1 VTTVRAQLLTGPAAS
16 GKTSSAVARALELAT
31 AGERVIVLTLPGQ
44 RAQWLE
50 RLAQAGASLG
60 VEVTNLQNIAY
71 RILDRMG
78 ENRSIVLNP
87 GRVALTAR
95 VLENILKRNVNPGE
109 ARLYARA
116 IAEFKRNLV
125 APLESEEAY
134 QHILFQVFHAYQH
147 ELELGMLQDLDD
159 VRIRTAQLLSTNP
172 QALNAHLII
181 DGYRTF
187 NPSELRVFCALASL
201 AKTTLVTLPSGLPDT
216 HSEAWAHPLL
226 RSELERVAS
235 AFNAKTRYLHAKGK
249 PWAGMPKTT
258 RLETYANPVEEARGV
273 LREIKQRLQNGT
285 PSQDICI
292 LIPHPA
298 IARVL
303 EALGREYGVPIAPE
317 TSGSILETPN
327 GRQLEALL
335 RAPARDYPARDLRT
349 LAALEPDVLVLAE
362 KLEQNGIAAGLDAY
376 ALVCDDP
383 NALAALERIK
393 QIAQPPASGS
403 SEQLIHWF
411 ETLLERH
418 FKDASFCDTAKVI
431 AREAARIL
439 GNQAQVQGSVFT
451 DWVQSLLSSVTVA
464 HEDLGRG
471 VAVLNAEEAS
481 GRRFK
486 ISFVMGATDGAYK
499 ASDGE
504 DFFIPEEQRGK
515 LEELLANLEVLNSPL
530 RSREGGSS
538 DPARQRPSPLG
549 AAPRARQVRLLGQ
562 ESFTRDG
569 GVVRHS
575 FDDLIV
581 ASPAA
586 KMATPYLTAGDDISR
601 EFLIGSDSIIQSS
614 LQHQIESLETL
625 NQSILA
631 AQELTK
637 TSLSP
642 GGREAGGEGVQHLDI
657 DEPTLEPATTTLQ
670 LPFRLNGL
678 EDSQLYDAFTRADEL
693 LVVSYARAERGSSL
707 RPHPRL
713 VQLEQHNQKRV
724 FATASPL
731 ELAALNA
738 SIHQPQDTVHQV
750 SVRVARKATELE
762 RVAVCALKAW
772 AEGLIPASTR
782 GTGLVSGELLEGWT
796 RAQRNNLWQNKGK
809 NLSEVAPEMHRATL
823 ANLAPKFRAQL
834 EQTVQENVPSRPEG
848 SDIQLGY
855 RAMIDDLEFVLDGVR
870 IRKDPSGKVKMVE
883 VYRVVKNLDDAYEE
897 YMGDTRHRE
906 WWYANYWLEQ
916 NIPVVLWAWDL
927 NHAPKRIMGFDKIY
941 AQRRLAQAMTA
952 LTKAN
957 QTLQDGSISA
967 SSGFH
972 CRYCSYRDL
981 CREAI

>member
-1 VTTVRAQLLTGPAAS
+1 VTTARAQLLTGPAAS
-16 GKTSSAVARALELAT
+16 GKTSTAVTRALELAT
-31 AGERVIVLTLPGQ
+31 AGERVMVLTLPGQ

-50 RLAQAGASLG
+50 RLANAGASLG

-71 RILDRMG
+71 RVLDRMG
-78 ENRSIVLNP
+78 ENRAIVLNP

-95 VLENILKRNVNPGE
+95 VLEKILKRNVNPGE

-125 APLESEEAY
+125 APPESEETY
-134 QHILFQVFHAYQH
+134 QNILFQVFHAYQT
-147 ELELGMLQDLDD
+147 ELELGVLQDLDD
-159 VRIRTAQLLSTNP
+159 VRIRTAQLLSLNP
-172 QALNAHLII
+172 QDLNAHLMI
-181 DGYRTF
+181 DGYRSF
-187 NPSELRVFCALASL
+187 NPSELQVFCALASL
-201 AKTTLVTLPSGLPDT
+201 AKSTLVTLPSGLPDT
-216 HSEAWAHPLL
+216 HTEAWAHPL
-226 RSELERVAS
+226 RSSELERIAT
-235 AFNAKTRYLHAKGK
+235 AFNAKIRYLHAKGK

-292 LIPHPA
+292 IIPHPA

-349 LAALEPDVLVLAE
+349 LSALEPDVLILAE

-383 NALAALERIK
+383 NALSALERIK
-393 QIAQPPASGS
+393 RIAQPPNNGS
-403 SEQLIHWF
+403 SEQLILWF
-411 ETLLERH
+411 ETLLTRH
-418 FKDASFCDTAKVI
+418 FKDASFNETAKVI

-439 GNQAQVQGSVFT
+439 GNQAQVEGAVFT
-451 DWVQSLLSSVTVA
+451 DWVQSLLASVTVA

-471 VAVLNAEEAS
+471 VAVLSAEEAS

-486 ISFVMGATDGAYK
+486 ISFVMGSTDGAYK
-499 ASDGE
+499 AGDSE
-504 DFFIPEEQRGK
+504 DFFIPEEQRSK
-515 LEELLANLEVLNSPL
+515 LEELLANLEVSNSPLVSSSPL
-530 RSREGGSS
+530 RSRGGGSS
-538 DPARQRPSPLG
+538 
-549 AAPRARQVRLLGQ
+549 
-562 ESFTRDG
+562 ETRDG

-575 FDDLIV
+575 FDDCVLQDPPSQ
-581 ASPAA
+581 A
-586 KMATPYLTAGDDISR
+586 ATPYAIGGDTLGDFSSGSNSIAAGSSR
-601 EFLIGSDSIIQSS
+601 HHIGNLEMQD
-614 LQHQIESLETL
+614 HIENTS
-625 NQSILA
+625 A
-631 AQELTK
+631 FQELTK
-637 TSLSP
+637 TPLSP
-642 GGREAGGEGVQHLDI
+642 GGRGAASPLGAVFAARRVGGEGGQHLDI
-657 DEPTLEPATTTLQ
+657 DELTLEPASTAPQ
-670 LPFRLNGL
+670 LPFRLSGL

-713 VQLEQHNQKRV
+713 SQLEQHNQKRV
-724 FATASPL
+724 FPTASPL
-731 ELAALNA
+731 ELAALGAGVN
-738 SIHQPQDTVHQV
+738 QPQNTIHQV

-772 AEGLIPASTR
+772 AEGLIPAPTR
-782 GTGLVSGELLEGWT
+782 GAGLVSGELLEGWT

-809 NLSEVAPEMHRATL
+809 NLSEVAPETHRATL
-823 ANLAPKFRAQL
+823 ENLAPKFRAQL
-834 EQTVQENVPSRPEG
+834 EQTVTENVPSRPDA

-855 RAMIDDLEFVLDGVR
+855 RVVIDDLEFVLDGVR
-870 IRKDPSGKVKMVE
+870 IRKDPSGKVRMVE
-883 VYRVVKNLDDAYEE
+883 IYRVVKNLDDAYDE

-927 NHAPKRIMGFDKIY
+927 NHAPKRVMGFDKPY
-941 AQRRLAQAMTA
+941 AQRRLAQAMSA
-952 LTKAN
+952 LAKAN

>member
-1 VTTVRAQLLTGPAAS
+1 MTDARAQLLTGPAAS
-16 GKTSSAVARALELAT
+16 GKTSLAVARALELAT

-44 RAQWLE
+44 RSGWLE
-50 RLAQAGASLG
+50 RLANAGASLG

-71 RILDRMG
+71 RVLDRMG
-78 ENRSIVLNP
+78 ENRAIVLNP

-95 VLENILKRNVNPGE
+95 VLEKILKRNVNPGE

-125 APLESEEAY
+125 APPESEEAY
-134 QHILFQVFHAYQH
+134 QNILFQVFHAYQI
-147 ELELGMLQDLDD
+147 ELELGVLQDLDD
-159 VRIRTAQLLSTNP
+159 VRIRTAQLLTINP
-172 QALNAHLII
+172 QDLNAHLMI
-181 DGYRTF
+181 DGYRSF
-187 NPSELRVFCALASL
+187 NPSELRVFCALSSL
-201 AKTTLVTLPSGLPDT
+201 AKSTLVTLPSGLPDT
-216 HSEAWAHPLL
+216 HIEAWAHPL
-226 RSELERVAS
+226 RKPELERIAT
-235 AFNAKTRYLHAKGK
+235 AFNAKIRYLHAKGK
-249 PWAGMPKTT
+249 PWAGMPKTS

-273 LREIKQRLQNGT
+273 LREIKQRLQTGT
-285 PSQDICI
+285 PAQDICI
-292 LIPHPA
+292 IIPHPA

-349 LAALEPDVLVLAE
+349 LSALEPDVLILAQ

-383 NALAALERIK
+383 NALSALERII
-393 QIAQPPASGS
+393 QIAQPPTRGS
-403 SEQLIHWF
+403 SEQLILWF

-418 FKDASFCDTAKVI
+418 FKDASFCESAKVI

-439 GNQAQVQGSVFT
+439 GNQAQVEGTVFT
-451 DWVQSLLSSVTVA
+451 DWVQSLLGSVTVA

-471 VAVLNAEEAS
+471 IAVISAEEAS

-499 ASDGE
+499 AGDGE
-504 DFFIPEEQRGK
+504 DFFIPDEQRSK
-515 LEELLANLEVLNSPL
+515 LEELLLNLETSNQTILASQELHKTPLSPPGG
-530 RSREGGSS
+530 RGVGGEGGSQ
-538 DPARQRPSPLG
+538 P
-549 AAPRARQVRLLGQ
+549 
-562 ESFTRDG
+562 
-569 GVVRHS
+569 
-575 FDDLIV
+575 
-581 ASPAA
+581 
-586 KMATPYLTAGDDISR
+586 
-601 EFLIGSDSIIQSS
+601 
-614 LQHQIESLETL
+614 
-625 NQSILA
+625 
-631 AQELTK
+631 
-637 TSLSP
+637 
-642 GGREAGGEGVQHLDI
+642 LDI
-657 DEPTLEPATTTLQ
+657 DEPTLEPASTSPQ
-670 LPFRLNGL
+670 LPFRLSGL

-713 VQLEQHNQKRV
+713 SQLEQHIQTRV
-724 FATASPL
+724 FPTASPL

-738 SIHQPQDTVHQV
+738 SVHQPQETVHQV

-772 AEGLIPASTR
+772 AEGLIPAPTK
-782 GTGLVSGELLEGWT
+782 GAGLVSGELLEGWT

-809 NLSEVAPEMHRATL
+809 NLSEVAPETHRATL

-834 EQTVQENVPSRPEG
+834 EQTVTENVPSRPDG

-855 RAMIDDLEFVLDGVR
+855 KAVIDDLEFVLDGVR
-870 IRKDPSGKVKMVE
+870 IRKDPSGKVRMVE
-883 VYRVVKNLDDAYEE
+883 IYRVVKNLDEAYDE
-897 YMGDTRHRE
+897 YMIDTRHRE
-906 WWYANYWLEQ
+906 WWYANYWLTQ

-927 NHAPKRIMGFDKIY
+927 NHAPKRIMGFDKPY
-941 AQRRLAQAMTA
+941 AQRRLEQAMKA
-952 LTKAN
+952 LAKAN
-957 QTLQDGSISA
+957 QTLQDGVISA

>member
-1 VTTVRAQLLTGPAAS
+1 VTSASAQLLTGPAAS
-16 GKTSSAVARALELAT
+16 GKTSAAVNKALELAQT
-31 AGERVIVLTLPGQ
+31 GERVIVLTLPGQ
-44 RAQWLE
+44 RAGWLE
-50 RLAQAGASLG
+50 RLASAGASLG

-71 RILDRMG
+71 RVLDRMG
-78 ENRSIVLNP
+78 ENRAIVLNP

-95 VLENILKRNVNPGE
+95 VLERILGRNVNPGE

-125 APLESEEAY
+125 MPLESEEAY
-134 QHILFQVFHAYQH
+134 QNILFQVFHAYQT
-147 ELELGMLQDLDD
+147 ELELGVLQDLDD
-159 VRIRTAQLLSTNP
+159 VRVRTAQLLTINP
-172 QALNAHLII
+172 QSLNAHLII
-181 DGYRTF
+181 DGYRSF
-187 NPSELRVFCALASL
+187 NPSELRVFCALSSL
-201 AKTTLVTLPSGLPDT
+201 ALSTLLTLPSGLPDSF
-216 HSEAWAHPLL
+216 SEAWAHPL
-226 RSELERVAS
+226 RKPELEVVAK
-235 AFNAKTRYLHAKGK
+235 AFNAKITYLHAKGK

-273 LREIKQRLQNGT
+273 LREIKQILQNGT

-292 LIPHPA
+292 IIPHPA

-349 LAALEPDVLVLAE
+349 LAALEPDVLILAE

-393 QIAQPPASGS
+393 IIAQPPMRGS
-403 SEQLIHWF
+403 SEQLIYWF

-418 FKDASFCDTAKVI
+418 FKDASFNDTAKVI

-439 GNQAQVQGSVFT
+439 GNETQVEGTIFT

-471 VAVLNAEEAS
+471 VAVLSAEEAS
-481 GRRFK
+481 GRRYK

-499 ASDGE
+499 AGDGE
-504 DFFIPEEQRGK
+504 DFFIPEEQRSK
-515 LEELLANLEVLNSPL
+515 LEELLANLELQKPDVFDPPL
-530 RSREGGSS
+530 
-538 DPARQRPSPLG
+538 
-549 AAPRARQVRLLGQ
+549 LLG
-562 ESFTRDG
+562 RG
-569 GVVRHS
+569 GGEERSDETEGSCGIGSTTEVLH
-575 FDDLIV
+575 DPPPQ
-581 ASPAA
+581 A
-586 KMATPYLTAGDDISR
+586 ATPYFAGGDTSGD
-601 EFLIGSDSIIQSS
+601 FLIGSGSMTQGSS
-614 LQHQIESLETL
+614 LHQIENLETS
-625 NQSILA
+625 NQNISA
-631 AQELTK
+631 SRELTE
-637 TSLSP
+637 TLLSP
-642 GGREAGGEGVQHLDI
+642 GGRGVGGEGGQHLDI
-657 DEPTLEPATTTLQ
+657 DEPTLEPSSIASQ

-713 VQLEQHNQKRV
+713 SQLEKYDQARV
-724 FATASPL
+724 FPTASPL

-738 SIHQPQDTVHQV
+738 STHQPQDTIHNV

-772 AEGLIPASTR
+772 AEGLIPAPTR
-782 GTGLVSGELLEGWT
+782 GAGLVSGDLLESWT

-809 NLSEVAPEMHRATL
+809 NLLEVAPETHRATL
-823 ANLAPKFRAQL
+823 ENLSPKFLAQL
-834 EQTVQENVPSRPEG
+834 EQTVQENVPSRPDG
-848 SDIQLGY
+848 SDIVLGY
-855 RAMIDDLEFVLDGVR
+855 KAVIDDLEFVLDGVR
-870 IRKDPSGKVKMVE
+870 IKQDPSGKVRIVE
-883 VYRVVKNLDDAYEE
+883 IYRVVKNLDDAYEE
-897 YMGDTRHRE
+897 YMSDTRHRE
-906 WWYANYWLEQ
+906 WWYANYWLAQ

-927 NHAPKRIMGFDKIY
+927 NHAPKKVMGFDKPY
-941 AQRRLAQAMTA
+941 AQRRLELAMKA
-952 LTKAN
+952 LEKAN
-957 QTLQDGSISA
+957 QTLQEGVISA

-972 CRYCSYRDL
+972 CRYCAYRDV

>member
-1 VTTVRAQLLTGPAAS
+1 M
-16 GKTSSAVARALELAT
+16 ARALELAT

-44 RAQWLE
+44 RAGWLE
-50 RLAQAGASLG
+50 RLANTGASLG

-71 RILDRMG
+71 RLLDRMG
-78 ENRSIVLNP
+78 ENRAIVLNP

-95 VLENILKRNVNPGE
+95 VLETILKSNVNPGE

-125 APLESEEAY
+125 APLESEDAY
-134 QHILFQVFHAYQH
+134 QNILFQVFHAYQY
-147 ELELGMLQDLDD
+147 ELELGVLQDLDD
-159 VRIRTAQLLSTNP
+159 VRIRTAQLLRINP
-172 QALNAHLII
+172 QALNAHLMI
-181 DGYRTF
+181 DGYRSF

-201 AKTTLVTLPSGLPDT
+201 AKSTLITLPSGLPDT
-216 HSEAWAHPLL
+216 HIEAWAHPL
-226 RSELERVAS
+226 RKPELERIAT
-235 AFNAKTRYLHAKGK
+235 AFNAKIRYLHAKGK

-258 RLETYANPVEEARGV
+258 HLETYANPVEEARGV

-292 LIPHPA
+292 IIPHPA

-349 LAALEPDVLVLAE
+349 LSALEPDVLILAE

-393 QIAQPPASGS
+393 QIAQPPQHGS

-418 FKDASFCDTAKVI
+418 FKDASFTDTAKVI

-439 GNQAQVQGSVFT
+439 GNQAQVEGAVFT

-471 VAVLNAEEAS
+471 VAVLSAEEAS

-499 ASDGE
+499 AGDGE
-504 DFFIPEEQRGK
+504 DFFIPEEQRIK
-515 LEELLANLEVLNSPL
+515 LEELLENLSLLSSPL
-530 RSREGGSS
+530 PLGRGGGSS
-538 DPARQRPSPLG
+538 
-549 AAPRARQVRLLGQ
+549 
-562 ESFTRDG
+562 ETRDG

-581 ASPAA
+581 ARPPATEA
-586 KMATPYLTAGDDISR
+586 ATPYFAGGDTSAD
-601 EFLIGSDSIIQSS
+601 FLIGADSITQD
-614 LQHQIESLETL
+614 LPQTQIENLEL
-625 NQSILA
+625 SNQNILA
-631 AQELTK
+631 PQELNK
-637 TSLSP
+637 TPFSP
-642 GGREAGGEGVQHLDI
+642 LGRRVGGEGGQDLDI
-657 DEPTLEPATTTLQ
+657 DEPSLEPQKTEAR

-713 VQLEQHNQKRV
+713 VQLEQHDQKRV

-738 SIHQPQDTVHQV
+738 SAHEPQETVHQV

-772 AEGLIPASTR
+772 AEGLIPAPTR
-782 GTGLVSGELLEGWT
+782 GAGLVSGELLEGWT

-809 NLSEVAPEMHRATL
+809 NLSEVAPENHRATL

-834 EQTVQENVPSRPEG
+834 EQTVQENVPSRPDA

-855 RAMIDDLEFVLDGVR
+855 RAVIDDLEFVLDGVR
-870 IRKDPSGKVKMVE
+870 IRKDPSGKVRMVE
-883 VYRVVKNLDDAYEE
+883 IYRVVKNLDDAYDE
-897 YMGDTRHRE
+897 YMSDTRHRE
-906 WWYANYWLEQ
+906 WWYANHWLEQ

-927 NHAPKRIMGFDKIY
+927 NHAPKRIMGFDKAY
-941 AQRRLAQAMTA
+941 AQRRLEQAMKA
-952 LTKAN
+952 LAKAN

-981 CREAI
+981 CREVI

>member
-1 VTTVRAQLLTGPAAS
+1 MAQAQLLTGPAAS
-16 GKTSSAVARALELAT
+16 GKTSTAVARALELAT

-50 RLAQAGASLG
+50 RLANAGASLG

-71 RILDRMG
+71 RVLDRMG
-78 ENRSIVLNP
+78 ENRPIVLNP

-125 APLESEEAY
+125 APLESEDAY
-134 QHILFQVFHAYQH
+134 QNILFQVFHAYQT
-147 ELELGMLQDLDD
+147 ELELGVLQDLDD
-159 VRIRTAQLLSTNP
+159 VRIRTAQLLATNP
-172 QALNAHLII
+172 QDLQAHLMI
-181 DGYRTF
+181 DGYRSF
-187 NPSELRVFCALASL
+187 NPSELQVFCALASL
-201 AKTTLVTLPSGLPDT
+201 AKSTLVTLPSGLPDT
-216 HSEAWAHPLL
+216 HSEAWAHPL
-226 RSELERVAS
+226 RRPELERIAQ
-235 AFNAKTRYLHAKGK
+235 AFNAKIRYLHAKGK
-249 PWAGMPKTT
+249 PWAGIPKTT
-258 RLETYANPVEEARGV
+258 RLETYANPVEGV
-273 LREIKQRLQNGT
+273 LREIKQRLQTGT

-292 LIPHPA
+292 IIPHPA

-349 LAALEPDVLVLAE
+349 LSALEPDVLILAE

-383 NALAALERIK
+383 NALSALERIK
-393 QIAQPPASGS
+393 QIAQPPTSGS
-403 SEQLIHWF
+403 SEQLILWF

-418 FKDASFCDTAKVI
+418 FKDASFCETAKVI

-439 GNQAQVQGSVFT
+439 GNQAQVEGTVFT

-471 VAVLNAEEAS
+471 VAVISAEEAS

-499 ASDGE
+499 AGDGE
-504 DFFIPEEQRGK
+504 DFFIPEEQRSK
-515 LEELLANLEVLNSPL
+515 LEELLANLEVSSSPLVLSSPL
-530 RSREGGSS
+530 RSRGGGEERSDETEGSCGIGSTTGILH
-538 DPARQRPSPLG
+538 DPPPQA
-549 AAPRARQVRLLGQ
+549 
-562 ESFTRDG
+562 
-569 GVVRHS
+569 
-575 FDDLIV
+575 
-581 ASPAA
+581 
-586 KMATPYLTAGDDISR
+586 ATPYSAGGDTSEGFSSGLNGLNSGDLENLETSNQNILASR
-601 EFLIGSDSIIQSS
+601 EL
-614 LQHQIESLETL
+614 H
-625 NQSILA
+625 
-631 AQELTK
+631 K
-637 TSLSP
+637 TPLSP
-642 GGREAGGEGVQHLDI
+642 GGRGAASPSGAVFAARRVGGEGGQHLDI
-657 DEPTLEPATTTLQ
+657 DEQTLEPASTSPQ

-713 VQLEQHNQKRV
+713 SQLEQHEQTRV
-724 FATASPL
+724 FPTASPL

-738 SIHQPQDTVHQV
+738 SVHQPQDTVHHV

-772 AEGLIPASTR
+772 AEGLIPAPTR
-782 GTGLVSGELLEGWT
+782 GAGLVSGELLEGWT

-823 ANLAPKFRAQL
+823 ESLAPKFRAQL
-834 EQTVQENVPSRPEG
+834 EQTVQENVPSRPDG

-855 RAMIDDLEFVLDGVR
+855 RAVIDDLEFVLDGVR
-870 IRKDPSGKVKMVE
+870 IRKDPSGKVRMVE
-883 VYRVVKNLDDAYEE
+883 VYRVVKNLDDAYDE
-897 YMGDTRHRE
+897 YMSDTRHRE
-906 WWYANYWLEQ
+906 WWYANHWLEQ

-927 NHAPKRIMGFDKIY
+927 NHAPKRVMGFDKPY
-941 AQRRLAQAMTA
+941 AQRRLELATKA
-952 LTKAN
+952 LEKAN

-972 CRYCSYRDL
+972 CRYCSYRDV

>member
-1 VTTVRAQLLTGPAAS
+1 MTTASAQLLTGPAAS
-16 GKTSSAVARALELAT
+16 GKTSSAVTRALELAT

-50 RLAQAGASLG
+50 RLANAGASLG

-71 RILDRMG
+71 RVLDRMG
-78 ENRSIVLNP
+78 ENRAIVLNP

-95 VLENILKRNVNPGE
+95 VLEPILKRNVNPGE

-125 APLESEEAY
+125 APLESENAY
-134 QHILFQVFHAYQH
+134 QHTLFQVFQAYQT
-147 ELELGMLQDLDD
+147 ELELGVLQDLDD
-159 VRIRTAQLLSTNP
+159 VRIRTAQLLTVHP
-172 QALNAHLII
+172 QALNAHLVI
-181 DGYRTF
+181 DGYRSF
-187 NPSELRVFCALASL
+187 NPSELRVFCALSSL
-201 AKTTLVTLPSGLPDT
+201 AKSTLVTLPSGLPDT
-216 HSEAWAHPLL
+216 HLEAWAHPL
-226 RSELERVAS
+226 RKPELERVAA
-235 AFNAKTRYLHAKGK
+235 AFNAKIRHLHAKGK
-249 PWAGMPKTT
+249 PWAGMPKIT

-292 LIPHPA
+292 IIPHPA

-349 LAALEPDVLVLAE
+349 LSALEPDVLILAE

-393 QIAQPPASGS
+393 TIAQPPQHGS
-403 SEQLIHWF
+403 SEQLIDWF
-411 ETLLERH
+411 EILLERH
-418 FKDASFCDTAKVI
+418 FKDASFNATAKVI

-439 GNQAQVQGSVFT
+439 GNQAQVEGGVFT
-451 DWVQSLLSSVTVA
+451 DWVQSLLESVTVA

-471 VAVLNAEEAS
+471 VAVLSAEEAS

-486 ISFVMGATDGAYK
+486 ISFVMGTTDGAYK
-499 ASDGE
+499 AGDNE
-504 DFFIPEEQRGK
+504 DFFIPEEQRSK
-515 LEELLANLEVLNSPL
+515 LEKLLANLEMQKPKNGSLEESNGGDGRSQATMPGGAFYGQEGSPPHQIENL
-530 RSREGGSS
+530 ESNQIISASREEHKT
-538 DPARQRPSPLG
+538 PLSPLG
-549 AAPRARQVRLLGQ
+549 RRV
-562 ESFTRDG
+562 
-569 GVVRHS
+569 
-575 FDDLIV
+575 
-581 ASPAA
+581 
-586 KMATPYLTAGDDISR
+586 
-601 EFLIGSDSIIQSS
+601 
-614 LQHQIESLETL
+614 
-625 NQSILA
+625 
-631 AQELTK
+631 
-637 TSLSP
+637 
-642 GGREAGGEGVQHLDI
+642 GGEGQQELDI
-657 DEPTLEPATTTLQ
+657 DEVALEPSSTTLQ

-693 LVVSYARAERGSSL
+693 LVVTYARAERGSSL

-713 VQLEQHNQKRV
+713 SQLEQHDQKRV
-724 FATASPL
+724 FPTASPL
-731 ELAALNA
+731 ELAALGA
-738 SIHQPQDTVHQV
+738 SVNKPQETVHQV

-772 AEGLIPASTR
+772 AQDLIPAPTR
-782 GTGLVSGELLEGWT
+782 GAGLVSGELLEGWT

-809 NLSEVAPEMHRATL
+809 NLAEVAPETHRATL

-834 EQTVQENVPSRPEG
+834 EQTVRENVPNRPDA

-870 IRKDPSGKVKMVE
+870 IRQDPSGKVRMVE
-883 VYRVVKNLDDAYEE
+883 VYRVVKNIDDAYDE
-897 YMGDTRHRE
+897 YMNDTRQRE
-906 WWYANYWLEQ
+906 WWYANHWLAQ
-916 NIPVVLWAWDL
+916 QIPVVLWAWDL
-927 NHAPKRIMGFDKIY
+927 NHAPKRIMGFDKVY
-941 AQRRLAQAMTA
+941 AQRRLAQAMNA
-952 LTKAN
+952 LEKAN

>member
-1 VTTVRAQLLTGPAAS
+1 MTTASAQLLTGPAAS
-16 GKTSSAVARALELAT
+16 GKTGAAVARALELAT

-44 RAQWLE
+44 RSGWLE
-50 RLAQAGASLG
+50 RLASAGASLG

-71 RILDRMG
+71 RVLDRLG
-78 ENRSIVLNP
+78 ENRAIVLNP

-95 VLENILKRNVNPGE
+95 VLEKILKRNVNPGE

-125 APLESEEAY
+125 APLGSEEAY
-134 QHILFQVFHAYQH
+134 QHILFQVFHAYQT
-147 ELELGMLQDLDD
+147 ELELGVLQDLDD
-159 VRIRTAQLLSTNP
+159 VRIRTAQLLTTNP
-172 QALNAHLII
+172 QALNAHLIV
-181 DGYRTF
+181 DGYRSF
-187 NPSELRVFCALASL
+187 NPSELRIFCALASL
-201 AKTTLVTLPSGLPDT
+201 AKSTLVTLPSGLPDT
-216 HSEAWAHPLL
+216 HSEAWAHPL
-226 RSELERVAS
+226 RKPELEQIAT
-235 AFNAKTRYLHAKGK
+235 AFNAKIRYLNAKGK
-249 PWAGMPKTT
+249 PWAGMPKIT

-292 LIPHPA
+292 IIPHPA

-349 LAALEPDVLVLAE
+349 LAALEPDVLLLAE

-393 QIAQPPASGS
+393 QIAQPPQHAS

-439 GNQAQVQGSVFT
+439 GNQAQVEGAVFT
-451 DWVQSLLSSVTVA
+451 DWVQSLLASVTVA

-471 VAVLNAEEAS
+471 VAVLSAEEAS

-499 ASDGE
+499 TGDGE
-504 DFFIPEEQRGK
+504 DFFVPEEQRSK
-515 LEELLANLEVLNSPL
+515 LEELLVNLEVPMNLVQENLEIGNPEIPNGGDGRTQAIPPEGASWNQEGSPL
-530 RSREGGSS
+530 
-538 DPARQRPSPLG
+538 
-549 AAPRARQVRLLGQ
+549 
-562 ESFTRDG
+562 
-569 GVVRHS
+569 
-575 FDDLIV
+575 
-581 ASPAA
+581 
-586 KMATPYLTAGDDISR
+586 
-601 EFLIGSDSIIQSS
+601 
-614 LQHQIESLETL
+614 HQIENLEVS
-625 NQSILA
+625 NQNISA
-631 AQELTK
+631 TQEITK
-637 TSLSP
+637 TPFSL
-642 GGREAGGEGVQHLDI
+642 GGRRVGDEGGQDLDL
-657 DEPTLEPATTTLQ
+657 DEPTLELQTTEAR

-713 VQLEQHNQKRV
+713 SQLEQHGQKRV
-724 FATASPL
+724 FPTASPL

-738 SIHQPQDTVHQV
+738 NLHQPQDSVHQV

-772 AEGLIPASTR
+772 AEGLIPAPAR
-782 GTGLVSGELLEGWT
+782 GAGLVSGELLEGWT

-809 NLSEVAPEMHRATL
+809 NLSEVAPEAHRATL

-834 EQTVQENVPSRPEG
+834 EQTVQENVPSRPDA

-855 RAMIDDLEFVLDGVR
+855 RAIIDDLEFVLDGVR
-870 IRKDPSGKVKMVE
+870 IRQDPSGKVRMVE
-883 VYRVVKNLDDAYEE
+883 VYRVVKNLDDAYDE
-897 YMGDTRHRE
+897 YMSDTRHRE
-906 WWYANYWLEQ
+906 WWYANHWLEQ
-916 NIPVVLWAWDL
+916 NVPVVLWAWDL
-927 NHAPKRIMGFDKIY
+927 NHAPKRVMGFDKPY
-941 AQRRLAQAMTA
+941 AQRRLAQSMTA
-952 LTKAN
+952 LEKAN
-957 QTLQDGSISA
+957 QTLQEGSISA

-972 CRYCSYRDL
+972 CRYCSYRDV

>member
-1 VTTVRAQLLTGPAAS
+1 VTTASAQLLTGPAAS
-16 GKTSSAVARALELAT
+16 GKTSAAVTRALELAT

-44 RAQWLE
+44 RSQWLE
-50 RLAQAGASLG
+50 RLANAGASLG

-71 RILDRMG
+71 RVLDRMG
-78 ENRSIVLNP
+78 ENRPIVLNP

-125 APLESEEAY
+125 APLDSEEAY
-134 QHILFQVFHAYQH
+134 QNILFQVFHAYQT
-147 ELELGMLQDLDD
+147 ELELGILQDLDD
-159 VRIRTAQLLSTNP
+159 VRIRTAQLLIFNP
-172 QALNAHLII
+172 QALNAHLMI
-181 DGYRTF
+181 DGYRSF

-201 AKTTLVTLPSGLPDT
+201 AKSTLITLPSGLPDT
-216 HSEAWAHPLL
+216 HTEAWAHPL
-226 RSELERVAS
+226 RKPELERIAA
-235 AFNAKTRYLHAKGK
+235 AFNAKIRYLHAKGK

-273 LREIKQRLQNGT
+273 LREIKQRLQTGT

-292 LIPHPA
+292 VIPHPA

-349 LAALEPDVLVLAE
+349 LSALEPEVLILAE

-393 QIAQPPASGS
+393 QIAQPPQHGS

-411 ETLLERH
+411 ETLLMRH

-439 GNQAQVQGSVFT
+439 SNQAQVEGAIFT

-471 VAVLNAEEAS
+471 VAVLSAEEAS

-499 ASDGE
+499 AGDGE
-504 DFFIPEEQRGK
+504 DFFIPEEQRSK
-515 LEELLANLEVLNSPL
+515 LEELLTNLEVLNSPL
-530 RSREGGSS
+530 VLTPPLRSRGGVTS
-538 DPARQRPSPLG
+538 
-549 AAPRARQVRLLGQ
+549 AA
-562 ESFTRDG
+562 RDG
-569 GVVRHS
+569 GVVQGQVVEPMPH
-575 FDDLIV
+575 DPPPQ
-581 ASPAA
+581 A
-586 KMATPYLTAGDDISR
+586 ATPYCIGGDTSGD
-601 EFLIGSDSIIQSS
+601 FLIGSDSMTQGSPRS
-614 LQHQIESLETL
+614 EFENLEMS
-625 NQSILA
+625 NQNILA
-631 AQELTK
+631 SQEWNK
-637 TSLSP
+637 APLSP
-642 GGREAGGEGVQHLDI
+642 GGRGAASPLGAVFAARRVGGEGRQDLDI
-657 DEPTLEPATTTLQ
+657 DETILEPALTSPQ
-670 LPFRLNGL
+670 LPFRLSGL

-713 VQLEQHNQKRV
+713 SQLEQHDQKRV
-724 FATASPL
+724 FPTASPL

-738 SIHQPQDTVHQV
+738 SVYEPQETVHQV
-750 SVRVARKATELE
+750 AVRVARKASELE
-762 RVAVCALKAW
+762 RIAVCALKAW
-772 AEGLIPASTR
+772 AEGLIPAPAR
-782 GTGLVSGELLEGWT
+782 GAGLVSGDLLEGWT

-809 NLSEVAPEMHRATL
+809 NLSEVAPEIHRATL
-823 ANLAPKFRAQL
+823 ENLAPKFRAQL
-834 EQTVQENVPSRPEG
+834 EQTVTENVPSRPDA

-883 VYRVVKNLDDAYEE
+883 IYRVVKNLDDAYDE

-927 NHAPKRIMGFDKIY
+927 NHAPKRVMGFDKVY
-941 AQRRLAQAMTA
+941 AQRRLELAMKA
-952 LTKAN
+952 LAKAN
-957 QTLQDGSISA
+957 QTLQDGVISA